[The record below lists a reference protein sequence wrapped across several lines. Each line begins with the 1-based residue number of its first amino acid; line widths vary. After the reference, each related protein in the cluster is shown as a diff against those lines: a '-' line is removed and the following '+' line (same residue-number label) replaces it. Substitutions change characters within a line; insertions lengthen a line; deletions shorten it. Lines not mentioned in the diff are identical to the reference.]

1 MFKRFL
7 FVALSLILVVSAAP
21 FALAD
26 ANCDANASHYARAV
40 QLHDM
45 GDYTR
50 ALRHYNCAL
59 AEDPDNPTIPVL
71 IENLHEDIASAP
83 HAWSA
88 DAVTCDAVGEHLQLG
103 RTAYAQGD
111 DDRALAH
118 LQCALLANP
127 DDAAAAE
134 LMGHIH
140 INRGSTHTAKY
151 YYDRAAASRATT
163 AAKAPAQPGFVMP
176 DWLTPYEV
184 VPAADQPASTPI
196 QPIAVFAPGSQLLQQ
211 TAATL
216 AILDGDTLTYWR
228 RLQTLTIERVQVLTS
243 TGEVT
248 LTLFSQRI
256 YAMARQARL
265 TIQLPPRQ
273 VSQESG
279 LGFADYVDFANW
291 FSKRGEWQ
299 RAAKSL
305 ERALHLQP
313 YHDDLRCRLGSVYQ
327 SLGDDSAAL
336 TQFDHVISRD
346 PSNICANENRRAL
359 LRAANAAVQKAAPA
373 SQEVSPAQPIVARA
387 MSYRAANKLFAAAN
401 TFIEALAVDS
411 AHSQARCELAKI
423 FSDWSNYGR
432 ALREFERILNR
443 QPANA
448 CAIPG
453 RLATVE
459 KMLAMYVP
467 LVVDDY
473 FYHARE
479 YLRIEAWS
487 QARAALERGL
497 ALDPTRSYM
506 RCQLGMVALQLGDA
520 RFALAQFDRVLAN
533 DSLDACAR
541 SNRDA
546 LMQRLRG
553 E

>member
-1 MFKRFL
+1 MVKRFL

-26 ANCDANASHYARAV
+26 ADCAAHTSHYARAV

-45 GDYTR
+45 GDYSR
-50 ALRHYNCAL
+50 ALHHYNCAL
-59 AEDPDNPTIPVL
+59 AEAPDNPIIPVL
-71 IENLHEDIASAP
+71 IANLHEDIASAP
-83 HAWSA
+83 YAWSA
-88 DAVTCDAVGEHLQLG
+88 
-103 RTAYAQGD
+103 
-111 DDRALAH
+111 
-118 LQCALLANP
+118 
-127 DDAAAAE
+127 
-134 LMGHIH
+134 
-140 INRGSTHTAKY
+140 
-151 YYDRAAASRATT
+151 
-163 AAKAPAQPGFVMP
+163 APADKDPARPGFVMP
-176 DWLTPYEV
+176 DWLTPYEI
-184 VPAADQPASTPI
+184 VPAFAQPVSAPI
-196 QPIAVFAPGSQLLQQ
+196 QPSM
-211 TAATL
+211 
-216 AILDGDTLTYWR
+216 
-228 RLQTLTIERVQVLTS
+228 VLT
-243 TGEVT
+243 
-248 LTLFSQRI
+248 QRI
-256 YAMARQARL
+256 DAMSRQARL
-265 TIQLPPRQ
+265 TIQQPPQ
-273 VSQESG
+273 DSAEPG
-279 LGFADYVDFANW
+279 LGFSDYIDFANW
-291 FSKRGEWQ
+291 FSKRGDWQ

-305 ERALHLQP
+305 ERGLDLQP

-327 SLGDDSAAL
+327 SLGDDNAAL
-336 TQFDHVISRD
+336 TQFDHVLSRD
-346 PSNICANENRRAL
+346 PGNICANENRRAL
-359 LRAANAAVQKAAPA
+359 LRAANVAVQKAAPA
-373 SQEVSPAQPIVARA
+373 SQAASPAQPVVARA

-401 TFIEALAVDS
+401 TLMEALAVDS

-432 ALREFERILNR
+432 ALREFERILHR

-448 CAIPG
+448 CAIGG

-473 FYHARE
+473 FYHARQ

-497 ALDPTRSYM
+497 ALDPTRSYL

-546 LMQRLRG
+546 LMQGLRG

>member
-1 MFKRFL
+1 MVKRFL

-26 ANCDANASHYARAV
+26 ADCDANVPHYVRAV

-45 GDYTR
+45 GDYSR
-50 ALRHYNCAL
+50 ALHHYNCAL
-59 AEDPDNPTIPVL
+59 AEDPDNPAIPVL

-83 HAWSA
+83 YAWSA
-88 DAVTCDAVGEHLQLG
+88 A
-103 RTAYAQGD
+103 TAEKD
-111 DDRALAH
+111 
-118 LQCALLANP
+118 P
-127 DDAAAAE
+127 
-134 LMGHIH
+134 
-140 INRGSTHTAKY
+140 
-151 YYDRAAASRATT
+151 
-163 AAKAPAQPGFVMP
+163 APQGFVMP

-184 VPAADQPASTPI
+184 VPAVGQPVS
-196 QPIAVFAPGSQLLQQ
+196 AP
-211 TAATL
+211 
-216 AILDGDTLTYWR
+216 
-228 RLQTLTIERVQVLTS
+228 
-243 TGEVT
+243 
-248 LTLFSQRI
+248 
-256 YAMARQARL
+256 
-265 TIQLPPRQ
+265 IQLPPPQ
-273 VSQESG
+273 ASTLPG
-279 LGFADYVDFANW
+279 LGFADYIDFANW

-305 ERALHLQP
+305 ERALELQP
-313 YHDDLRCRLGSVYQ
+313 YHDDVRCRLGSVYQ
-327 SLGDDSAAL
+327 SLGDDSGAL
-336 TQFDHVISRD
+336 AQFDHVLSRD
-346 PSNICANENRRAL
+346 PGNICANENRRAM
-359 LRAANAAVQKAAPA
+359 LRAANVAVQKAAPT
-373 SQEVSPAQPIVARA
+373 SQATSPAQPIVERA

-401 TFIEALAVDS
+401 TLIEALAVDS

-432 ALREFERILNR
+432 ALREFERILDR

-448 CAIPG
+448 CAIGG

-459 KMLAMYVP
+459 KMLAMVVP

-473 FYHARE
+473 FFHARQ
-479 YLRIEAWS
+479 YLRIEAWT
-487 QARAALERGL
+487 QARDALERGL
-497 ALDPTRSYM
+497 ALDPTRSYL

-520 RFALAQFDRVLAN
+520 SFALAQFDRVLAN

>member
-1 MFKRFL
+1 MVKRFL
-7 FVALSLILVVSAAP
+7 LIALSLILVVSAVP

-26 ANCDANASHYARAV
+26 ADCDATASHYARAV

-83 HAWSA
+83 NAWSA
-88 DAVTCDAVGEHLQLG
+88 DSSTCDTAIDHTQLG
-103 RTAYAQGD
+103 QTAYARGD
-111 DDRALAH
+111 NDRALAH

-151 YYDRAAASRATT
+151 YYDRAAAARAE
-163 AAKAPAQPGFVMP
+163 AASDQTGFVMP

-184 VPAADQPASTPI
+184 VPAAEQPASAPI
-196 QPIAVFAPGSQLLQQ
+196 QPITIFTHRSQLLKQ
-211 TAATL
+211 TDTTL
-216 AILDGDTLTYWR
+216 IIRDGDTLTYWR
-228 RLQTLTIERVQVLTS
+228 RLQTLIIERVQVAIS
-243 TGEVT
+243 TGEVS
-248 LTLFSQRI
+248 LTLFSQRV
-256 YAMARQARL
+256 YAMSREARL
-265 TIQLPPRQ
+265 TIQLLPPPD
-273 VSQESG
+273 SQEPG
-279 LGFADYVDFANW
+279 LGFADYIDFANW

-305 ERALHLQP
+305 ERALELQP
-313 YHDDLRCRLGSVYQ
+313 YHDDVRCRLGTVYQ

-336 TQFDHVISRD
+336 AQFDHLLSRD

-359 LRAANAAVQKAAPA
+359 LRAANANVQKAAPA
-373 SQEVSPAQPIVARA
+373 PQTDSPAQPIVERA

-401 TFIEALAVDS
+401 TLIEALAVDS

-432 ALREFERILNR
+432 ALSEFERILDR
-443 QPANA
+443 QPGDD
-448 CAIPG
+448 CAIDG

-479 YLRIEAWS
+479 YLRIQAWA
-487 QARAALERGL
+487 QAREALERGL
-497 ALDPTRSYM
+497 ALDPTRSYA
-506 RCQLGMVALQLGDA
+506 RCQLGMVALQLGDTGY
-520 RFALAQFDRVLAN
+520 ALAQFDRVLAN

-546 LMQRLRG
+546 LMQSLRG